1 MQMPSSVRNV
11 KINQYRFKIH
21 CGPFNA

>member
-1 MQMPSSVRNV
+1 MQMPSSVPNV